1 MRHFLSDVGP
11 GGGVYG
17 YTTGTSLVPAAARRW
32 SGMVMPPMLRQA
44 NYPGGLNGPWTYGDW
59 DTGSPLF
66 TTDGPLINKA
76 DEGSTNDQTT
86 TVNPYANAETESE
99 SASVAS
105 LYHSANRQIPSA
117 VMFGSLPT
125 GLISG
130 QPWQTLL
137 FRPDPGGHPG
147 AVDPPDHLLLDL
159 FWMPIVEPYAIS
171 EPFSTAGKVNMN
183 YQIIPFT
190 YIERSTA
197 VRAVLQGTQI
207 GVIPEDNPRGYS
219 KLYNPAAAWDPQY
232 NLDINLGETLVSFQN
247 AFSVGDVFLTPSE
260 ITELPLVPVGRT
272 LANTPAFWNQ
282 HRLTGENIKER
293 PYATIYPRL
302 TTKSNVFNVH
312 YRIQTLR
319 KRPGSDPTLWD
330 ETKDNAVTQLRG
342 NAIIERF
349 LDMNR
354 KGGIPDY
361 ALPANA
367 GLTAETLY
375 RFRILSNQEF
385 NP

>member
-1 MRHFLSDVGP
+1 MRHFLSDVGV
-11 GGGVYG
+11 GGGVFG
-17 YTTGTSLVPAAARRW
+17 YSAGTSYAPAAGKAW
-32 SGMVMPPMLRQA
+32 PGMSMAPMFS
-44 NYPGGLNGPWTYGDW
+44 NYPSGLNAPWTYGDW

-66 TTDGPLINKA
+66 TSDGPLINKP
-76 DEGSTNDQTT
+76 DEGSTYDSPIQ
-86 TVNPYANAETESE
+86 NPFANSETESE
-99 SASVAS
+99 IASVAS

-183 YQIIPFT
+183 YQIVPFT

-207 GVIPEDNPRGYS
+207 GAIPDDSPRGYT
-219 KLYNPAAAWDPQY
+219 KLYSTGAPWDPQC
-232 NLDINLGETLVSFQN
+232 NFDINLGETLTSFQN
-247 AFSVGDVFLTPSE
+247 KFSSGNVFLTPSE
-260 ITELPLVPVGRT
+260 ITELPLVPVGST
-272 LANTPAFWNQ
+272 LATTAAFWNQ
-282 HRLTGENIKER
+282 RRLTGENIKER

-312 YRIQTLR
+312 YRVQTLR
-319 KRPGSDPTLWD
+319 KRPGSDPKVWNEGTD
-330 ETKDNAVTQLRG
+330 VSVAQLRG
-342 NAIIERF
+342 NTLIERF
-349 LDMNR
+349 IDMNR
-354 KGGIPDY
+354 KEGVPDF
-361 ALPANA
+361 ALPTNA
-367 GLTAETLY
+367 KINAETLY
-375 RFRILSNQEF
+375 RFRILANQEF